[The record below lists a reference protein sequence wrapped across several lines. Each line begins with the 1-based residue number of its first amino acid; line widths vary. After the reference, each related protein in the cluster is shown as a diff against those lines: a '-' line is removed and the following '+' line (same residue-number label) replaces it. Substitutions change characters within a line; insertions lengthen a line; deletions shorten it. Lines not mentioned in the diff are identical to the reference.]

1 MKGFSSARKNRPLPF
16 SPLPL
21 TGSHK
26 MRRWGWRVEGAAD
39 CASVA
44 TRAMERTTCFS
55 VSREEDNQS
64 LLYLPQFICRVL
76 TPHRLEYIY
85 IYIFSLISLHL
96 WYVSPEEL
104 SLWKFFGSIDA
115 LIGRDA
121 TIRWKV
127 MRVWREERK
136 RIHSFPLKCLIDRG
150 FIVTFFSSEKRKN

>member
-1 MKGFSSARKNRPLPF
+1 MASRGCSRLCERGHSCDGKDHLFLGFSRGRQPEPALFTAVYLPSLNATSAR
-16 SPLPL
+16 
-21 TGSHK
+21 
-26 MRRWGWRVEGAAD
+26 
-39 CASVA
+39 
-44 TRAMERTTCFS
+44 
-55 VSREEDNQS
+55 
-64 LLYLPQFICRVL
+64 
-76 TPHRLEYIY
+76 IY

-96 WYVSPEEL
+96 WYVCPEEL

>member
-1 MKGFSSARKNRPLPF
+1 MKGFSSGRKNRPLPF

-85 IYIFSLISLHL
+85 IYIYSLLFLFISGM
-96 WYVSPEEL
+96 

-115 LIGRDA
+115 LIGRGA

-150 FIVTFFSSEKRKN
+150 FIVTFFSLEKRKN